1 MEKKILVA
9 DDEADLVA
17 TCVRFLEQLGYRC
30 LKAYDA
36 SRAIELVAR
45 EEPDLVITDL
55 QLPDRTGLEIAQHI
69 RQTRRRTPV
78 ILITAY
84 NDPGVAEAAYE
95 AGANAYLTKPFSL
108 SDLAKAADSALSE
121 RQLH

>member
-9 DDEADLVA
+9 DDETDLVA
-17 TCVRFLEQLGYRC
+17 TCVRFFERLGYRC

-36 SRAIELVAR
+36 ARAIELVAR

-55 QLPDRTGLEIAQHI
+55 QLPDRTGLEIALQI
-69 RQTRRRTPV
+69 RQTHRRTPV

-84 NDPGVAEAAYE
+84 NEPGVEEAAYA

-108 SDLAKAADSALSE
+108 NDLARAADSMLGE
-121 RQLH
+121 RHLH